1 MSKRARLLLVLFF
14 MVIAGVFIYPTVK
27 WYFFV
32 PEEEKTVAQA
42 SVEEVRRYSQTK
54 ALEVLERLKQG
65 VRENPDAELPE
76 DLSFLITYAKRN
88 YRIAKE
94 PLPGK
99 WSYKSV
105 LSSFVD
111 EKEAL
116 ETIEDYF
123 RARIISLK
131 ELRNRTLQLGLDLSG
146 GLTVTLA
153 PDFSSLAERLGHEP
167 TDVERR
173 DAVDRA
179 LEVLNN
185 RIDRFGVTEPQ
196 IRKLE
201 GNKILIEIPGDPDPT
216 RVNSFLMGKGR
227 LTFHIVDDETT
238 QKLIE
243 YQRQTGITDPAIL
256 AERVDF
262 VPAGTKIA
270 GYYTKDKYGVDKLVR
285 SIAIYEEVGL
295 DGTYLTSAQVSR
307 DPLTGKPVVLFSL
320 NSEGSDIF
328 YKLTSANVDRSLAI
342 VLDDKV
348 KAYATIQEPIRGNVQ
363 ITGFSTEEAQNISLI
378 LRTAALPVDLVIE
391 DYEAVGA
398 SLGEDSIRRGVQAI
412 VLGFALVVFFMILYY
427 KGAGIVADIAL
438 LLNLFF
444 MTALLSVFNFTLTLT
459 SIAGVILTVGM
470 AVDANVIIYERIK
483 EELRLGKTPASAVK
497 AGFSKAFWTIVDAN
511 VTTFI
516 AAIFLSQVGRGPIQG
531 FAVTLAIGIVSSMF
545 TALVVS
551 RLIFDYLVE
560 QRKVKKLSISWRL

>member
-76 DLSFLITYAKRN
+76 DLSFLVPYAKRN

-94 PLPGK
+94 SLPGT
-99 WSYKSV
+99 WTYQAV

-412 VLGFALVVFFMILYY
+412 VLGFALVVLFMILYY

-551 RLIFDYLVE
+551 RLIFDYLVD